1 MNTIS
6 VSNKGFAGMKVQR
19 GAFALGMVVGL
30 LVGLALALGVAL
42 YITKVPVPFVN
53 KVPQRTAEQ
62 DSAEAER
69 NRRWDPN
76 APLASKPA
84 TRSAAGSAAGPFPS
98 PPASTAAAALPPSN
112 PAIAPPVGVAEA
124 GRAVAPVRDPGAILA
139 GAPVAAPAPPTAPAA
154 ATKPATANAG
164 NTGPASNPANPVISG
179 ATAAATTAATA
190 TRSTAPQ
197 VDAFVYFVQ
206 AGAYTR
212 NDDAEHQR
220 ARLGLMGYTAN
231 ISEREQAGRTMYRV
245 RVGPLR
251 SRDEADGM
259 QQRLQEQ
266 AIETQIVRVERP

>member
-1 MNTIS
+1 MNIFPIS
-6 VSNKGFAGMKVQR
+6 SRGFTGMKMQR

-53 KVPQRTAEQ
+53 KVPQRSAEQ

-69 NRRWDPN
+69 LRRWDPN
-76 APLASKPA
+76 APLGGKSAPRPA
-84 TRSAAGSAAGPFPS
+84 GGTAAASAAGPFPPPPLTPAPS
-98 PPASTAAAALPPSN
+98 LPPPTTAAVPPGSLPPAT
-112 PAIAPPVGVAEA
+112 A
-124 GRAVAPVRDPGAILA
+124 GRPAAPARDPGAILS
-139 GAPVAAPAPPTAPAA
+139 GAPVSAAPASPAPPAAATPTRPVTAANPAAAANPSVSGTAAAPAPA
-154 ATKPATANAG
+154 
-164 NTGPASNPANPVISG
+164 
-179 ATAAATTAATA
+179 
-190 TRSTAPQ
+190 RSTAPQ

-220 ARLGLMGYTAN
+220 ARLGLMGYTAT
-231 ISEREQAGRTMYRV
+231 ISEREQSGRTMYRV

-259 QQRLQEQ
+259 QQRLQES

>member
-1 MNTIS
+1 MNKL
-6 VSNKGFAGMKVQR
+6 VSRGTFAGLKLQR

-62 DSAEAER
+62 DSAETER

-76 APLASKPA
+76 APLGGKPA
-84 TRSAAGSAAGPFPS
+84 ARPAAASAAGPFPPAPAPAPTVATA
-98 PPASTAAAALPPSN
+98 PPAPTP
-112 PAIAPPVGVAEA
+112 
-124 GRAVAPVRDPGAILA
+124 
-139 GAPVAAPAPPTAPAA
+139 GAPVVSTRDPVAILSGAPVPPPAQTAPAA
-154 ATKPATANAG
+154 APKPGAVAAGTAG
-164 NTGPASNPANPVISG
+164 
-179 ATAAATTAATA
+179 TAATPA
-190 TRSTAPQ
+190 AAGTAGTPAAAPARSTAPQ

-220 ARLGLMGYTAN
+220 ARLGLMGYTAT
-231 ISEREQAGRTMYRV
+231 ISEREQSGRTMYRV

-259 QQRLQEQ
+259 QQRLQEA